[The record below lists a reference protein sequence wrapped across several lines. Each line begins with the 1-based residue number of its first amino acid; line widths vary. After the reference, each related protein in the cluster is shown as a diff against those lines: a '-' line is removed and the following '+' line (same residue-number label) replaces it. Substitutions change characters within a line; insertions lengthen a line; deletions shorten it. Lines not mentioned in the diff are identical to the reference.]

1 MNGVQVEEVQSLK
14 YPGTGGGEDVR
25 LMMTAATETMA
36 RLYLYN
42 NIYNNI
48 YITISGQQKRRLPH
62 QSQALQSLL
71 VTVVCGCDTWVML
84 TGSER

>member
-42 NIYNNI
+42 NIDI
-48 YITISGQQKRRLPH
+48 YISI
-62 QSQALQSLL
+62 
-71 VTVVCGCDTWVML
+71 
-84 TGSER
+84 